1 MSNHTVMIID
11 EHPIFRFGLSH
22 LLESKAEFKITAEVS
37 NSKEALNIATTK
49 QPNMILID
57 TILQGNKTF
66 ETIRLLRKHCINSYL
81 LVLSFSTMKT
91 DIYAAIDAGAQGY
104 LLKNSELD
112 MLLNSLKKAMEGHH
126 VFSEKVY
133 QHLITRHQTKDPLS
147 TLTRRECEILHEMAA
162 GLKNKEISQLLFISE
177 ETVKVHIRN
186 VLKKLRV
193 RSRLEASLIYMRSK

>member
-57 TILQGNKTF
+57 TILQDNKTF